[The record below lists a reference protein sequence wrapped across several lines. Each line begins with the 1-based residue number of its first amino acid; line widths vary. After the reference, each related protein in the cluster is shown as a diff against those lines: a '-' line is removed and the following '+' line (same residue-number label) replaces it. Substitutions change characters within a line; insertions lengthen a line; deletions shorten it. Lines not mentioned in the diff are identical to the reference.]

1 MDVVGGD
8 GADAMGEY
16 YYGAITFINIYY
28 LWLHYDTTGIRMQA
42 KNDKAHS

>member
-8 GADAMGEY
+8 GADAIGEY

-28 LWLHYDTTGIRMQA
+28 LWLHYDIRILMQA
-42 KNDKAHS
+42 NNDKAHS